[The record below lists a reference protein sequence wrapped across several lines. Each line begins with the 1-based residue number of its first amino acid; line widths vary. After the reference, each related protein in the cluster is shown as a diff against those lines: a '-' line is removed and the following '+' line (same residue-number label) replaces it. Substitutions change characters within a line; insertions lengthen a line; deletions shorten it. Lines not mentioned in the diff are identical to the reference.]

1 MLLKRDFNTGA
12 FLRILRNLLKHL
24 CYRIPPMAASIER
37 NNEIQ
42 QIKYDDTLFIIA
54 SLKHLDCTYVV
65 KCCISIKA
73 KRLQKLI

>member
-1 MLLKRDFNTGA
+1 MLLKRDFNIGA

-42 QIKYDDTLFIIA
+42 QIKYDGTLFIIA
-54 SLKHLDCTYVV
+54 SLKHLDVV